1 MTDDGVPLGS
11 AGPLTLTDAGMETVL
26 IFEQGIDLPGF
37 AAFPLVE
44 TEDGRDALRRYYQ
57 PFLDLARDHAAP
69 FLLDAPTWRA
79 NPDWGARLGYDAAAL
94 AAVNRR
100 SVAFVDEIRRAARP
114 AGGPAVRVEALVGPR
129 GDGYARESAMSTE
142 EAEAYHSVQLRA
154 LADSA
159 ADQVAAMTITNVEE
173 AIGIV
178 RAARAVGFPV
188 TVGFTLETDGRLPS
202 GQALGD
208 AIVQVDRETDGGAA
222 QFMINC
228 AHPVHFADVLAAGG
242 DWRGR
247 IGGLRANASM
257 LSHAELDAAEE
268 LDDGDPADLAA
279 RYVALRELLP
289 NLTLVGGCCGTDVRH
304 VTAIC
309 DAWLA
314 EPPETST
321 SLPPR

>member
-1 MTDDGVPLGS
+1 MEELRQRYDSGAAPIVVSGCIGPQDDGYSPQTRLS
-11 AGPLTLTDAGMETVL
+11 AADAQEYHATQIGTFASTTADMVCAITMTYADEAV
-26 IFEQGIDLPGF
+26 GI
-37 AAFPLVE
+37 
-44 TEDGRDALRRYYQ
+44 T
-57 PFLDLARDHAAP
+57 
-69 FLLDAPTWRA
+69 
-79 NPDWGARLGYDAAAL
+79 
-94 AAVNRR
+94 
-100 SVAFVDEIRRAARP
+100 RAARDAALP
-114 AGGPAVRVEALVGPR
+114 A
-129 GDGYARESAMSTE
+129 
-142 EAEAYHSVQLRA
+142 
-154 LADSA
+154 
-159 ADQVAAMTITNVEE
+159 
-173 AIGIV
+173 AIS
-178 RAARAVGFPV
+178 
-188 TVGFTLETDGRLPS
+188 FTLETDGRLPS